1 MSWLNRPPR
10 RPLSATQRKLV
21 GGTVGIGAIVL
32 GILFVLGPKI
42 GYPAGDYRGSTA
54 FAVLSG
60 GLAIAIG
67 IFVLV
72 WTFSGRSTRGGR

>member
-1 MSWLNRPPR
+1 MNRPPR
-10 RPLSATQRKLV
+10 RPLSGGQMKLV

-32 GILFVLGPKI
+32 GILFVVGPKI
-42 GYPAGDYRGSTA
+42 GYAAGDYRGTTA

-67 IFVLV
+67 ILVLIR
-72 WTFSGRSTRGGR
+72 TFSGRATRGGR